1 MELKEIKVKKWMIIL
16 DIVIIILSTL
26 IILFCVGNAF
36 YSRINKRVEL
46 VHVDKKVLVKKIV
59 TKEMIIVDQS
69 DINEIR
75 LYKNV
80 DGIVVNKNNERAI
93 FYKLKTENICKIE
106 VVGRHT
112 FWFHT
117 LPNITRVFNCTRGE

>member
-46 VHVDKKVLVKKIV
+46 VHVDK
-59 TKEMIIVDQS
+59 
-69 DINEIR
+69 
-75 LYKNV
+75 
-80 DGIVVNKNNERAI
+80 
-93 FYKLKTENICKIE
+93 IE

>member
-16 DIVIIILSTL
+16 DIVITILSTF

-46 VHVDKKVLVKKIV
+46 AHVDKKVLVKKIV

-80 DGIVVNKNNERAI
+80 DDIVVNKNNERAI
-93 FYKLKTENICKIE
+93 FL
-106 VVGRHT
+106 
-112 FWFHT
+112 
-117 LPNITRVFNCTRGE
+117 